1 MSIFYP
7 LSTTLTRTLLVLG
20 LPLLLSACHK
30 EEGASSGDAL
40 VVKIGH
46 SGPLTGAQGHLGKD
60 NENGVRLALDEIN
73 QKGIQIGGKTA
84 HFELISEDDMADP
97 RTATQVAQKLV
108 DAGVSGVI
116 GHMNSGTS
124 IPAAKIYQ
132 DAGLVQISPSATAI
146 AYTAQGFPAALR
158 VMANDS
164 QQGSQLARYAVNKM
178 GLKKIAIIDDRT
190 AYGQGIADVFEKT
203 ALELGATIVKRE
215 FTTDKS
221 SDFNAILTNVKATD
235 AELLFYGGMDAQA
248 APMVKQ
254 MRALGMN
261 LTFMG
266 GDGTRTA
273 EFLKLAGNES
283 NGVIGSLPGLP
294 VAQMQG
300 GPAFEKTFNERFGVI
315 QLYAPYAYDAAYM
328 MVTAMQTANS
338 TDPAVYLPV
347 LKQMTHQGVTANI
360 QFDDAGD
367 LQDSAVSLYKA
378 ENGEWLFLE
387 TMGLEHKNLETT
399 SPQ

>member
-1 MSIFYP
+1 MSNFTALKP
-7 LSTTLTRTLLVLG
+7 AFCRTLLVLT
-20 LPLLLSACHK
+20 LPFLLVACNK
-30 EEGASSGDAL
+30 EEEGATAAGDKL

-46 SGPLTGAQGHLGKD
+46 AGPLTGAQGHLGKD
-60 NENGVRLALDEIN
+60 NENGVRLALDELN
-73 QKGIQIGGKTA
+73 KEGVLIGEQA
-84 HFELISEDDMADP
+84 VQFELVSEDDMADP

-108 DAGVSGVI
+108 DAGVKGVI

-124 IPAAKIYQ
+124 IPAARVYH
-132 DAGLVQISPSATAI
+132 DGGLVQISPSATAI
-146 AYTAQGFPAALR
+146 AYTAQDFPGALR

-178 GLKKIAIIDDRT
+178 SIKKIAIIDDRT

-254 MRALGMN
+254 LRALGIT
-261 LTFMG
+261 LPFMG

-273 EFLKLAGNES
+273 EFLKLAGNEG

-294 VAQMQG
+294 VENMQG
-300 GPAFEKTFNERFGVI
+300 GPAFKEKFSARFGVI
-315 QLYAPYAYDAAYM
+315 QLYAPYAYDAAM
-328 MVTAMQTANS
+328 IMVSAMEQARS

-347 LKQMTHQGVTANI
+347 LKKITHPGVTANI
-360 QFDDAGD
+360 SFNDKGD
-367 LQDSAVSLYKA
+367 LKDSAVSLYKA
-378 ENGEWLFLE
+378 ENGEWVFLE
-387 TMGLEHKNLETT
+387 TVGLETAELEK
-399 SPQ
+399 